1 LTWWQ
6 RIFNRKTASFEEDGF
21 IQLYS
26 TVLASTPQFNEY
38 QSDREKLE
46 VIFKSHSLLKV
57 FCLQCDL
64 FSIGKVIVKDKAGQ
78 IIDND
83 PFLNLIKNPN
93 PFQSQSQFLWDYM
106 FWTMIGN
113 SYCYVDSDVI
123 SENNKL
129 YFLDHQKMNF
139 PQSVI
144 NMQDKLIFSKNSL
157 KNINDAFVTYRY
169 ADSTEINLPF
179 SKINI
184 NNDISN
190 GNGNWFKG
198 NSRIDSLYKIISN
211 AEETLDAENINTRYT
226 GKFLVA
232 GTNDPNDVTKT
243 PMSEEEKLSI
253 EQKVNGSK
261 QVHAVKSMIEIK
273 RFVENMRNLELGKSY
288 LEKFFLIG
296 SMFNIP
302 KDVLEANA
310 NGATYENQEKSTAK
324 HISYTLQPKGNDF
337 FESLAKR
344 FGYDK
349 QGKTITIDWSHL
361 PFMQVFEKDRVST
374 QQTKINTLTSML
386 KLGIDLK
393 EINDFLGTDF
403 KKAIYEQPKKIDSGG
418 N

>member
-1 LTWWQ
+1 
-6 RIFNRKTASFEEDGF
+6 
-21 IQLYS
+21 
-26 TVLASTPQFNEY
+26 
-38 QSDREKLE
+38 
-46 VIFKSHSLLKV
+46 
-57 FCLQCDL
+57 
-64 FSIGKVIVKDKAGQ
+64 
-78 IIDND
+78 
-83 PFLNLIKNPN
+83 
-93 PFQSQSQFLWDYM
+93 
-106 FWTMIGN
+106 
-113 SYCYVDSDVI
+113 
-123 SENNKL
+123 
-129 YFLDHQKMNF
+129 
-139 PQSVI
+139 
-144 NMQDKLIFSKNSL
+144 
-157 KNINDAFVTYRY
+157 
-169 ADSTEINLPF
+169 
-179 SKINI
+179 
-184 NNDISN
+184 
-190 GNGNWFKG
+190 
-198 NSRIDSLYKIISN
+198 
-211 AEETLDAENINTRYT
+211 
-226 GKFLVA
+226 
-232 GTNDPNDVTKT
+232 
-243 PMSEEEKLSI
+243 MSEEEKLSI

-361 PFMQVFEKDRVST
+361 PFMQVFEKDRTIT
-374 QQTKINTLTSML
+374 QQNKINTLTSML